1 MTLVRP
7 LTVAAALVL
16 SPIGDASAAL
26 PTSAPAAEVRATA
39 VPLKSAPALAAPQA
53 SALRIVLPVPDATE
67 KRALLEANAK
77 SSRTAYGKPAPKLRP
92 LAIGYARDVPAGA
105 RTIALD
111 RLAWTPVA
119 EGARVARIEV
129 VSPDAAALRLVLS
142 MSQAD
147 PDLSIRFASKAAGSA
162 VQGPYPA
169 NVIVDAVERFGRF
182 VTPVLDGD
190 TAIVELHAAEGADV
204 AGVVLVLEKASHLTV
219 AGEALNRVAAKDAS
233 DIGKA
238 GACNVDIACV
248 APSAALDRAAS
259 SVAKLVMN
267 DEDGRPYLCNGT
279 LVNDSV
285 TSQAPYVYTAAHC
298 FKNAAEAASAVAY
311 WFFRAQ
317 ACGSR
322 DVPRFVQQNGGAA
335 LLARS
340 DDFDWALLR
349 LNGTPP
355 AGAWL
360 SAWRAEPIPQLAV
373 TTGLHNPHGDLLKFS
388 QGSAMG
394 YEVFSDGSSFVRQQW
409 SQGTTEIG
417 SSGSGLFTFLPE
429 SASYE
434 LRGGLFGGDSSCS
447 NRAGND
453 LYSRMDNM
461 LPLVRQ
467 YLTPDAANPT
477 GQTVVVEFYNASLNH
492 YFMTADANEI
502 NLLDTG
508 ALRGWVRTGARMLAY
523 SSATSVADPVCRFYL
538 KPEVGDSHFY
548 SADASECE
556 RVRQRF
562 AQTWTYESP
571 SVFRIALPDTATGA
585 CPANTRPVWRFFNQ
599 RTTNHRYTTEVTVRD
614 ELRNDPAW
622 TAEGYGPDAV
632 IMCSRT
638 END

>member
-1 MTLVRP
+1 MNLARP
-7 LTVAAALVL
+7 LTFAAALVL
-16 SPIGDASAAL
+16 SPIGDAFAVLA
-26 PTSAPAAEVRATA
+26 TSAPGAEVRATA
-39 VPLKSAPALAAPQA
+39 VPLKAAPALAAPDA
-53 SALRIVLPVPDATE
+53 TALRIVLPAPDAAE

-92 LAIGYARDVPAGA
+92 LAIGYAREVPAA
-105 RTIALD
+105 MRTIPLD
-111 RLAWTPVA
+111 QLAWTTIA

-129 VSPDAAALRLVLS
+129 VSPYAAALRLVLS
-142 MSQAD
+142 MSEAD
-147 PDLSIRFASKAAGSA
+147 PDLSVRFSGNAPGSA
-162 VQGPYPA
+162 VHGPFPA
-169 NVIVDAVERFGRF
+169 NAIVDAVERHGRF

-190 TAIVELHAAEGADV
+190 TAIVELHVAEGADV
-204 AGVVLVLEKASHLTV
+204 AGVLLVLEKATHLTV
-219 AGEALNRVAAKDAS
+219 AGEALNRVAAKDAA
-233 DIGKA
+233 DIGEA

-248 APSAALDRAAS
+248 TPSAALDRAAN

-267 DEDGRPYLCNGT
+267 DKDGRPYLCNGT

-285 TSQAPYVYTAAHC
+285 TSQSPYVYTAAHC
-298 FKNAAEAASAVAY
+298 FQNAAEAASAVAY

-317 ACGSR
+317 TCGSR
-322 DVPRFVQQNGGAA
+322 AVPPFVQQNGGAA

-340 DDFDWALLR
+340 EDFDWALLR
-349 LNGTPP
+349 LNGPPP
-355 AGAWL
+355 AGTWL

-388 QGSAMG
+388 QGTATG

-409 SQGTTEIG
+409 SQGTTEVG

-429 SASYE
+429 SGAYE
-434 LRGGLFGGDSSCS
+434 LRGGLFGGESSCS
-447 NRAGND
+447 NLAGRD
-453 LYSRMDNM
+453 LYSRMDDM

-477 GQTVVVEFYNASLNH
+477 GQTVVVEFYNASLDH
-492 YFMTADANEI
+492 YFITADANEI
-502 NLLDTG
+502 NMLDTG

-523 SSATSVADPVCRFYL
+523 SSATSVANPVCRFYL

-548 SADASECE
+548 SADPGECE

-562 AQTWTYESP
+562 GQTWTYESP
-571 SVFRIALPDTATGA
+571 SVFRIALPDTTTGA
-585 CPANTRPVWRFFNQ
+585 CPASTRPVWRFFNQ

-614 ELRNDPAW
+614 RLRDDPAW
-622 TAEGYGPDAV
+622 IAEGYGPDAV